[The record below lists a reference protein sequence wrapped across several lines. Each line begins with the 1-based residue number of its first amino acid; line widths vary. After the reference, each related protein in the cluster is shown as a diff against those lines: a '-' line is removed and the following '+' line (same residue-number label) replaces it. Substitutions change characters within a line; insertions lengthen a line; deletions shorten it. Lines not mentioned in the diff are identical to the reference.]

1 MVRWQFASQNSLRVI
16 LLVVLACGLLVQSG
30 CGFGTRYIFT
40 SSNDMLGT
48 PAQNGLAFEEIWFPS
63 ADGVLLHGW
72 YVPGESNQ
80 PLVVFFHGNAAN
92 ITHRL
97 DNITVLHRMGLPVF
111 IFDYRGYGASNG
123 RALEEEDLYKDA
135 RGALQ
140 WLQPRGWTPDR
151 LIYYGRSMGAAVALQ
166 LALEQ
171 PPAGVVLEC
180 AFTSLR
186 EIAWEMTPVTYTLF
200 GWWSIDAR
208 FDNLAKIPRL
218 QRPLLMIHG
227 DQDRIIP
234 WSMGRNVFENA
245 PEPKTFLS
253 VSGAGHSDA
262 FEVGEAAYQLA
273 WKNFLDR
280 VFKL

>member
-1 MVRWQFASQNSLRVI
+1 MVWWRLASLNSLRVI
-16 LLVVLACGLLVQSG
+16 LLVALACGLSG

-48 PAQNGLAFEEIWFPS
+48 PAKNGLAFEETWFPS

-72 YVPGESNQ
+72 FVPGESNQ

-92 ITHRL
+92 ISHRL
-97 DNITVLHRMGLPVF
+97 NNITALHRMGLPVF
-111 IFDYRGYGASNG
+111 IFDYRGYGVSKG
-123 RALEEEDLYKDA
+123 RALAEEDLYRDA

-140 WLQPRGWTPDR
+140 WLQTRGWPPDR
-151 LIYYGRSMGAAVALQ
+151 VIFYGRSMGAAVALQ

-180 AFTSLR
+180 AFTSLPD
-186 EIAWEMTPVTYTLF
+186 IAWEMTPATYALV

-208 FDNLAKIPRL
+208 FDNLGKISRL

-227 DQDRIIP
+227 DRDKIIP
-234 WSMGRNVFENA
+234 WSMGRRVFENA

-253 VSGAGHSDA
+253 VPEAGHSDA
-262 FEVGEAAYQLA
+262 FQVGETAYQQA
-273 WKNFLDR
+273 WRNFLNR
-280 VFKL
+280 VRPL